1 MNYEKM
7 YHLLFNAITDA
18 LAQIENQNYGKTLA
32 AQKTCSPPL
41 SRKPKKSTWNPPT
54 NPWRAQQCCLGRQ
67 KQVCTNLK

>member
-18 LAQIENQNYGKTLA
+18 LEQTLA

-54 NPWRAQQCCLGRQ
+54 NPRRAQQCCLGRQ

>member
-18 LAQIENQNYGKTLA
+18 LEQMESKTLA

-54 NPWRAQQCCLGRQ
+54 NPRRAQQCCLGRQ